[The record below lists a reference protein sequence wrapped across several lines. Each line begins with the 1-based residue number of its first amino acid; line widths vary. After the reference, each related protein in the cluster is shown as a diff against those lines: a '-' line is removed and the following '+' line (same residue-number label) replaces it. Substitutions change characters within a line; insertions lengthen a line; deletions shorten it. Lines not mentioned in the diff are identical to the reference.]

1 MMQVLYFASIREQ
14 LGLEAEQV
22 DIGTDIR
29 NVRALIKHLCT
40 IHDERWSK
48 ALSDP
53 NLLVSVNQE
62 LSSLDTVL
70 GGMDEVAFFPPVTG
84 G

>member
-1 MMQVLYFASIREQ
+1 MQVLYFASIREQ

-22 DIGTDIR
+22 ELNAATR
-29 NVRALIKHLCT
+29 NVRALIEYLCM

-70 GGMDEVAFFPPVTG
+70 GGTDEVAFFPPVTG